1 MDLSVIWW
9 IASMAWFM
17 MNSRT
22 SYIFS
27 EINRINTKFCSLDK
41 IFVTWFII
49 PDMITDGM
57 MLNWGYLLFY
67 HIRECSQKK
76 WKCLL
81 IAHSARICSIIKG
94 MGCKI
99 TMVSSH
105 NRSDGECTIIWKDRS
120 PEYRIKIRIRRM
132 KANIAPKKNRI
143 IEGRWSAWDTH
154 DRLWID
160 VWLIKWYSRISQVYH
175 TIGRHDPDSK
185 IPETDI
191 IEHHYINSDEKHIHT
206 HRSEERMNTKWVV
219 FIEKNRE
226 KYTKKY
232 PRCYRLDQF
241 KRMKPNNTHYLL
253 DRNDSSEQ
261 ERFKSRDAIH
271 IFWL

>member
-1 MDLSVIWW
+1 MDLLVIWW
-9 IASMAWFM
+9 ITSMVWFM

-41 IFVTWFII
+41 IFMSRLII
-49 PDMITDGM
+49 ANAIFYRLMSC
-57 MLNWGYLLFY
+57 WYHFLL
-67 HIRECSQKK
+67 HNIRQSSQKERERF
-76 WKCLL
+76 L
-81 IAHSARICSIIKG
+81 IAHGAFISSITQC
-94 MGCKI
+94 MRSEI
-99 TMVSSH
+99 TMILSH
-105 NRSDGECTIIWKDRS
+105 NRSDRKSSIIRKNHS
-120 PEYRIKIRIRRM
+120 SKYRIKIGITRM

-191 IEHHYINSDEKHIHT
+191 IEHHYINSDEKYIHT